1 MSIASNS
8 GARGW
13 RAPLAL
19 VLIGVV
25 VAFVALALRGR
36 VLTPR
41 AAVVQWAWVVGMLA
55 GVLIVAGS
63 VSLLFWWANRRGLE
77 WFLAWHYLLRSRG
90 SRGTLVVGVMMLLLA
105 ALLYRGLY
113 LNLVPPP
120 SVAGIGLEPPRYL
133 SALLWSSIG
142 LAVAGWLITLF
153 GVLMLFFSVFTCISI
168 FGVHLGTAALVV
180 VISVMGGF
188 EQDLRGKILGTRA
201 HVVVTKPR
209 RSFDDYRWATR
220 QVAATPGV
228 AALSP
233 YLEGE
238 VMITSQTN
246 LAGVVVRGVDPRA
259 LDRVSELRRYL
270 DAEGG
275 AGSLANLRHPERLA
289 LIPLARTA
297 SDPGQGPGGE
307 AKRAVYPGVLI
318 GAELARNLRVYLGE
332 DVNLVAPLGGMS
344 PAGPIPRAMAFR
356 VAGVFYSGMYEY
368 DSKYVYTTLPAAQRF
383 LGVDDEITGLE
394 LKVDAMDRA
403 AEVGAAVQAR
413 LGRRFIVQDWRQ
425 LNASLFAALKMEK
438 AAMFIVLTFIV
449 MVACFSIATN
459 LIMLVLEKGREIAV
473 LKALGATSRALLAT
487 FIYAGIYIG
496 TIGMLLG
503 AVVGIAICAYLSQ
516 VGVPIPQDLYY
527 ISRLPVRVTVPDLA
541 AIATASVALA
551 LLATVYPAL
560 RAAALDPI
568 EGLRRD
574 T

>member
-1 MSIASNS
+1 MSIATHS
-8 GARGW
+8 GERGW
-13 RAPLAL
+13 RAPVALMSLGAL
-19 VLIGVV
+19 VGLI
-25 VAFVALALRGR
+25 ALALRLGL
-36 VLTPR
+36 LTSRPGLL
-41 AAVVQWAWVVGMLA
+41 QWSWIIALVA
-55 GVLIVAGS
+55 GVLVSGGG
-63 VSLLFWWANRRGLE
+63 VSLLFWWANQRRLE

-90 SRGTLVVGVMMLLLA
+90 SRGTLFAGLALLA
-105 ALLYRGLY
+105 AAVLLYRGVY

-120 SVAGIGLEPPRYL
+120 IAGIGIEPPGYL
-133 SALLWSSIG
+133 AYVLWACIG
-142 LAVAGWLITLF
+142 LAVAGWLVTLF

-209 RSFDDYRWATR
+209 GVFAEYRSAARA
-220 QVAATPGV
+220 VAATPGV
-228 AALSP
+228 VAISP

-246 LAGVVVRGVDPRA
+246 LAGVVVRGIDPQA
-259 LDRVSELRRYL
+259 LDRVTELRRYL
-270 DAEGG
+270 RAEGA

-289 LIPLARTA
+289 VIPVAQRPA
-297 SDPGQGPGGE
+297 GEGQEPTVGGR
-307 AKRAVYPGVLI
+307 RAVYPGVVI
-318 GAELARNLRVYLGE
+318 GAELARNLRLYLGE

-356 VAGVFYSGMYEY
+356 VAGIFYSGMYEY
-368 DSKYVYTTLPAAQRF
+368 DSKYVYTLLPAARRF

-394 LKVDAMDRA
+394 LKVDASEHA
-403 AEVGAAVQAR
+403 SAVAAAVSAR
-413 LGRRFIVQDWRQ
+413 LGSRFTVKDWRQ

-449 MVACFSIATN
+449 LVACFSIATN

-473 LKALGATSRALLAT
+473 LKALGAASRSLLAT

-496 TIGMLLG
+496 TIGMMLG
-503 AVVGIAICAYLSQ
+503 VVVGLAICSYLSQ

-527 ISRLPVRVTVPDLA
+527 ISRLPVRVTAPDLA
-541 AIATASVALA
+541 AIAAASVALA
-551 LLATVYPAL
+551 LLATIYPAL

-568 EGLRRD
+568 EGLRRE